1 MVAILEREQ
10 IKQFM
15 KYEKNLIIK
24 KNIDYKVIDVNKNI
38 DEVAFE
44 IVRDLTSCFRN
55 ETMQYKL

>member
-1 MVAILEREQ
+1 
-10 IKQFM
+10 M